1 MKECRS
7 LCDLGGNQTKKL
19 ITTESAE
26 KKEKQKRMKDDE
38 SFLCALVELDGKI
51 SRSCFLRRIGWPSD
65 LFFAPSVPS
74 VVINH

>member
-38 SFLCALVELDGKI
+38 SFLCALCGKLI
-51 SRSCFLRRIGWPSD
+51 
-65 LFFAPSVPS
+65 APLCDTITPIAVSFIQP
-74 VVINH
+74 